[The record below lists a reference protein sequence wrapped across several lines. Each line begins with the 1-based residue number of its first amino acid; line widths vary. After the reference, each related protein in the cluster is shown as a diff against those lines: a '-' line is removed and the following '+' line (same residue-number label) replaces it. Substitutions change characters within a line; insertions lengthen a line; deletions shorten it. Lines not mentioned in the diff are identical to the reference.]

1 MTIKENIGIALN
13 SIRGNA
19 LRAVITALIISLGI
33 MALVGILTAIDGI
46 KASINSNFS
55 SMGANTF
62 NIKNKGQNIH
72 FSGKNKQQK
81 RYKTISYNEAKAF
94 ANEFQFPATVSMSV
108 NASWSSTI
116 KHESLKTD
124 PNVMVMGADANY
136 LSVAGY
142 EIERGRNF
150 QEKEI
155 NHGINHVLIGKEIK
169 QKLFRNKEAVGE
181 FILIGGAKFKIIGVL
196 KEKGSSMGFG
206 GDRLVIVPIDV
217 AYQAF
222 SMPNM
227 SSVITV
233 MVKDALQINFAI
245 EEASS
250 LFRKVRKLPVFIPN
264 NFEVFKADSVSEDL
278 IGNLKYVTMAASII
292 GLITLLGAAVGL
304 MNIMLVSV
312 TERTREIGI
321 RKAIG
326 ATSAEIKKQFL
337 IEAIVI
343 CQIGG
348 LGGIIL
354 GISIGNIVS
363 ALVGGGFIV
372 PWLWMGSGIVL
383 CILVGL
389 ISGIYPAIKAS
400 KLDPIEALRFE

>member
-1 MTIKENIGIALN
+1 
-13 SIRGNA
+13 
-19 LRAVITALIISLGI
+19 
-33 MALVGILTAIDGI
+33 
-46 KASINSNFS
+46 
-55 SMGANTF
+55 
-62 NIKNKGQNIH
+62 
-72 FSGKNKQQK
+72 
-81 RYKTISYNEAKAF
+81 
-94 ANEFQFPATVSMSV
+94 
-108 NASWSSTI
+108 
-116 KHESLKTD
+116 
-124 PNVMVMGADANY
+124 
-136 LSVAGY
+136 
-142 EIERGRNF
+142 
-150 QEKEI
+150 
-155 NHGINHVLIGKEIK
+155 LIGKEIK
-169 QKLFRNKEAVGE
+169 QKLFKNKEAIGE
-181 FILIGGAKFKIIGVL
+181 SILIGGAKFKIIGVL

-217 AYQAF
+217 AYQSF
-222 SMPNM
+222 STPNM

-337 IEAIVI
+337 I
-343 CQIGG
+343 
-348 LGGIIL
+348 IL
-354 GISIGNIVS
+354 NPSYCN
-363 ALVGGGFIV
+363 
-372 PWLWMGSGIVL
+372 
-383 CILVGL
+383 
-389 ISGIYPAIKAS
+389 
-400 KLDPIEALRFE
+400 

>member
-108 NASWSSTI
+108 NASWASTI

-142 EIERGRNF
+142 EIDRGRNF

-155 NHGINHVLIGKEIK
+155 NHGISHVLIGKEIK
-169 QKLFRNKEAVGE
+169 QKLFKNKEAVGE